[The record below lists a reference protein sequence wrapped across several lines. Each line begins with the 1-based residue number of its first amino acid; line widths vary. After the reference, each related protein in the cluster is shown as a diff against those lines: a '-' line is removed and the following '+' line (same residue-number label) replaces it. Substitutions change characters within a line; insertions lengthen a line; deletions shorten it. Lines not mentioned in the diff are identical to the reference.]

1 MPKLRNLFVSM
12 PLLAV
17 VACASAPPVTPP
29 AASVAGTAPPT
40 ESSPYGLFL
49 AGQEAVNDGRSEDA
63 AGFFDR
69 AASVVRGGET
79 GVLTLKAFTAAL
91 LAGDISKAA
100 SLSPND
106 PASPPSLR
114 RLGALVRGVEAL
126 AVGDNKA
133 ARAILISPAADPG
146 HELGAALLAPWAAAA
161 AGDAEASIA
170 RPTIAGDAISQFF
183 ADLDQG
189 KLFERAR
196 RFDESETA
204 FRALIAKGDPGRL
217 ASLNL
222 GEMLER
228 RGRAREAVAIYDEA
242 LRASPNNETLRRARD
257 RAASGGKRPPMETV
271 RKGAAEALIAPA
283 SEVLADRQP
292 QVALAY
298 LRLALRLDPEKDEAW
313 LLVGDILATAGDA
326 SGARAAFLNPK
337 PGSAQYVTARG
348 KLAWID
354 QAAGDKEGALKIA
367 RETFKA
373 EPHDRDAAVTL
384 ADLLRADNRFAESA
398 LILTGLIHKEGA
410 AVDWRLLYM
419 RAVDYS
425 EGDRWSD
432 AEHDL
437 KAALTLAPDEPELL
451 NFLGY
456 SWIDRGENLPEA
468 LAMVQKAV
476 SLDPKSGAMIDSLGW
491 GYFKLGQFGP
501 AVEKL
506 EAAVVLEPADPDVNN
521 HLGDAYWRVGR
532 TVEARFQWQRVL
544 SLSPT
549 DKLKREVEEK
559 LKSGLTPDISTAV
572 VAHQ

>member
-1 MPKLRNLFVSM
+1 
-12 PLLAV
+12 
-17 VACASAPPVTPP
+17 
-29 AASVAGTAPPT
+29 
-40 ESSPYGLFL
+40 
-49 AGQEAVNDGRSEDA
+49 
-63 AGFFDR
+63 
-69 AASVVRGGET
+69 VR
-79 GVLTLKAFTAAL
+79 
-91 LAGDISKAA
+91 
-100 SLSPND
+100 
-106 PASPPSLR
+106 
-114 RLGALVRGVEAL
+114 
-126 AVGDNKA
+126 
-133 ARAILISPAADPG
+133 
-146 HELGAALLAPWAAAA
+146 
-161 AGDAEASIA
+161 
-170 RPTIAGDAISQFF
+170 Q
-183 ADLDQG
+183 
-189 KLFERAR
+189 
-196 RFDESETA
+196 
-204 FRALIAKGDPGRL
+204 
-217 ASLNL
+217 
-222 GEMLER
+222 
-228 RGRAREAVAIYDEA
+228 
-242 LRASPNNETLRRARD
+242 
-257 RAASGGKRPPMETV
+257 
-271 RKGAAEALIAPA
+271 GAAEALIAPA

-313 LLVGDILATAGDA
+313 LLVGDILATVGDA
-326 SGARAAFLNPK
+326 PGARSAFLNPK

-398 LILTGLIHKEGA
+398 LILTEVIHNEGA
-410 AVDWRLLYM
+410 AVDWRVLYM

-425 EGDRWSD
+425 EGDRWAD

-506 EAAVVLEPADPDVNN
+506 EAAVVLEPSDPDVNN

>member
-1 MPKLRNLFVSM
+1 MARLHFPFIFA
-12 PLLAV
+12 PLLTMA
-17 VACASAPPVTPP
+17 ACAGTPPPTLPVATEAAPP
-29 AASVAGTAPPT
+29 AD
-40 ESSPYGLFL
+40 SSPYGLFL
-49 AGQEAVNDGRSEDA
+49 AGQEAVNRGQGEAA

-69 AASVVRGGET
+69 AASVVGGGET
-79 GVLTLKAFTAAL
+79 KVLSVRAFTAAL
-91 LAGDISKAA
+91 LAGDVSKAA
-100 SLSPND
+100 SLAPLD
-106 PASPPSLR
+106 PGSPPALR

-126 AVGDNKA
+126 AKGDNKS
-133 ARAILISPAADPG
+133 ARAILITPAADPG

-170 RPTIAGDAISQFF
+170 RPTISGDPVSQFF

-196 RFDESETA
+196 RFDESETS

-228 RGRAREAVAIYDEA
+228 RSRGREAVAIYDQA
-242 LRASPNNETLRRARD
+242 LRVSPNNEAILRART
-257 RAASGGKRPPMETV
+257 RAASGAKPPPIETV
-271 RKGAAEALIAPA
+271 RQGASEALIAPA

-298 LRLALRLDPEKDEAW
+298 LRLALRLDPGKDEAW
-313 LLVGDILATAGDA
+313 LLVGDILAAAGDA

-337 PGSAQYVTARG
+337 PGSPQYVTARG
-348 KLAWID
+348 KLAWNE
-354 QAAGDKEGALKIA
+354 QARGDKESALKIA
-367 RETFKA
+367 RETLAA
-373 EPHDRDAAVTL
+373 EPKDRDAAVTL
-384 ADLLRADNRFAESA
+384 ADLLRADERFADSA
-398 LILTGLIHKEGA
+398 QILDGVILDEGA
-410 AVDWRLLYM
+410 AVDWRMLYM
-419 RAVDYS
+419 RAVDYEQS
-425 EGDRWSD
+425 DRWPD

-437 KAALTLAPDEPELL
+437 KTALALAPEEPELL

-456 SWIDRGENLPEA
+456 SWIDRGENLPQA

-532 TVEARFQWQRVL
+532 TIEARFQWQRVL

-549 DKLKREVEEK
+549 EKLRREVEAK
-559 LKSGLTPDISTAV
+559 LKSGLTPAASSAV
-572 VAHQ
+572 IAHQ